1 MEKNLNKQL
10 LLSIQ
15 NWKNDGSR
23 AQEGVDWTSNEGNW
37 IEGFPDHKNFL
48 IKLPKVIDR
57 EIVREICNLKTNTVI
72 EKFLAT
78 MVWGYSDRGY
88 GAFRVSTMLAQNHA
102 ERTLLQVS
110 KLANDSNPKEAYS
123 FLKENRI
130 YNLGPSYG
138 SKFITFNTP
147 RMASAP
153 ILDSLIVLWLKEF
166 AKEDF
171 LGVSLNS
178 TSWNSKTFSAYCDWV
193 GLHAEA
199 ASCYPD
205 EVELAL
211 FRMAEKR
218 FAKASGWSG
227 K

>member
-1 MEKNLNKQL
+1 LNKQL

-15 NWKNDGSR
+15 NWKSDGSR
-23 AQEGVDWTSNEGNW
+23 AQEGVDWTSTERNW
-37 IEGFPDHKNFL
+37 TEGFPAHKAFL
-48 IKLPKVIDR
+48 IKLPKIIDR
-57 EIVREICNLKTNTVI
+57 DIVREICNSNSNSVI
-72 EKFLAT
+72 EKFLAA

-88 GAFRVSTMLAQNHA
+88 GAFRVSTMLDVEHA

-110 KLANDSNPKEAYS
+110 KLANESSPKEAYA

-138 SKFITFNTP
+138 TKFIAFNTP
-147 RMASAP
+147 RMVSAP

-166 AKEDF
+166 AKDDF
-171 LGVSLNS
+171 AGVGLSS
-178 TSWNSKTFSAYCDWV
+178 TSWNFKTYSAYCDWV

-199 ASCYPD
+199 AACFPD
-205 EVELAL
+205 EVELIL